1 MEEKVH
7 QEPADLIATIPW
19 GAHCCH
25 FYKTQKDLL
34 EMLVPYMRAGLLN
47 NEFCIW
53 VTSKRLDVKDAA
65 RALKRV
71 LPRLDSYIGRGQI
84 EIVPY
89 TRWYLADGAFETS
102 RVLNGW
108 IKKCDEAL
116 ARGYDGLRLTGD
128 TLWLKKPTWR
138 DFADYEA
145 ALDRTTSK
153 ARIKAICTYALEKCQ
168 AAEVIDVVKNHGYTL
183 IKRGDWELIEN
194 AQRKRAEEEA
204 LEKAMAELEKLVQ
217 ARTAELQDAN
227 RKLLLEIAERKRVE
241 EQLRVSQEQLRALA
255 AYLQS
260 VREEERTRIARELH
274 DEVGQALTGIKLSLE
289 RSTGQQSDAVRA
301 DLSQAL
307 ALTNELIGRV
317 RDLSLDLRPAMLDDL
332 GLLAALSWHFDRYT
346 KQTSIEVDF
355 KRHGLEGRR
364 FEPEIETAAYRI
376 MQEGLTNV
384 ARHAGIDKVSVGI
397 WADENMLC
405 IRIEDLGRGFGPDS
419 LTASTT
425 AGLSGMRERAF
436 MLGGRLIIECA
447 SGTGTLLI
455 AELPLRNSTS
465 EQ

>member
-1 MEEKVH
+1 
-7 QEPADLIATIPW
+7 
-19 GAHCCH
+19 
-25 FYKTQKDLL
+25 
-34 EMLVPYMRAGLLN
+34 
-47 NEFCIW
+47 
-53 VTSKRLDVKDAA
+53 
-65 RALKRV
+65 
-71 LPRLDSYIGRGQI
+71 
-84 EIVPY
+84 
-89 TRWYLADGAFETS
+89 
-102 RVLNGW
+102 
-108 IKKCDEAL
+108 
-116 ARGYDGLRLTGD
+116 
-128 TLWLKKPTWR
+128 
-138 DFADYEA
+138 
-145 ALDRTTSK
+145 
-153 ARIKAICTYALEKCQ
+153 
-168 AAEVIDVVKNHGYTL
+168 
-183 IKRGDWELIEN
+183 
-194 AQRKRAEEEA
+194 
-204 LEKAMAELEKLVQ
+204 
-217 ARTAELQDAN
+217 
-227 RKLLLEIAERKRVE
+227 
-241 EQLRVSQEQLRALA
+241 
-255 AYLQS
+255 

-397 WADENMLC
+397 WADENMLS

-436 MLGGRLIIECA
+436 MLGGRLTIERA

>member
-1 MEEKVH
+1 M
-7 QEPADLIATIPW
+7 QETVCENPAELIANIPW
-19 GAHCCH
+19 GTHCCH

-34 EMLVPYMRAGLLN
+34 DLLVPYMKAGLLN
-47 NEFCIW
+47 NEFCMW
-53 VTSKRLDVKDAA
+53 VTSKRLGVKDAA
-65 RALKRV
+65 RKLKRV
-71 LPRLDSYIGRGQI
+71 LPSLDSYLERGQI
-84 EIVPY
+84 EIIPY
-89 TRWYLADGAFETS
+89 TEWYHSEKDFGS
-102 RVLNGW
+102 GKVLSGW
-108 IKKCDEAL
+108 IDKCNQAL
-116 ARGYDGLRLTGD
+116 AQGYDGLRLTGD
-128 TLWLKKPTWR
+128 ALWVGKTAWK
-138 DFADYEA
+138 DFTDYEA
-145 ALDRTTSK
+145 TLDNTISK
-153 ARIKAICTYALEKCQ
+153 ASIKAVCTYALDKCQ

-183 IKRGDWELIEN
+183 IKRGEWELIEN
-194 AQRKRAEEEA
+194 AQRRRAEEQA
-204 LEKAMAELEKLVQ
+204 LEKAMVELEKLVQ
-217 ARTAELQDAN
+217 ARTAEL
-227 RKLLLEIAERKRVE
+227 RI
-241 EQLRVSQEQLRALA
+241 SQEQLRALA
-255 AYLQS
+255 AYLQT

-397 WADENMLC
+397 WADENMLS

-436 MLGGRLIIECA
+436 MLGGRLTIERA